1 MKKQS
6 KPAQILETL
15 SICLSIVGGMLIP
28 LCYGSKGILIGITI
42 VLVATAWAILN
53 TVERR

>member
-28 LCYGSKGILIGITI
+28 LCYGSKGIPLGIAV
-42 VLVATAWAILN
+42 VLVATAWAVLN
-53 TVERR
+53 TIEK

>member
-6 KPAQILETL
+6 KAARILETL

-28 LCYGSKGILIGITI
+28 FCYGSKGIPIGIAI
-42 VLVATAWAILN
+42 VLVATAWAVLN
-53 TVERR
+53 TIERR

>member
-6 KPAQILETL
+6 KAARILETL

-28 LCYGSKGILIGITI
+28 LCYGSKGILLGTAV

-53 TVERR
+53 TIEK

>member
-6 KPAQILETL
+6 KAAQILETL

-28 LCYGSKGILIGITI
+28 LCYGSKGIPLGIVM
-42 VLVATAWAILN
+42 VLAATTWAVLN
-53 TVERR
+53 TLEK

>member
-6 KPAQILETL
+6 KAAQILETL

-28 LCYGSKGILIGITI
+28 LCYGSKGIPLGIAV
-42 VLVATAWAILN
+42 VLVATAWAVLN
-53 TVERR
+53 TVEGR

>member
-6 KPAQILETL
+6 KAAKILETL
-15 SICLSIVGGMLIP
+15 SICLSILGGMLIP
-28 LCYGSKGILIGITI
+28 LCYGNKGIPLGTAVVLI
-42 VLVATAWAILN
+42 ATTWAVLN